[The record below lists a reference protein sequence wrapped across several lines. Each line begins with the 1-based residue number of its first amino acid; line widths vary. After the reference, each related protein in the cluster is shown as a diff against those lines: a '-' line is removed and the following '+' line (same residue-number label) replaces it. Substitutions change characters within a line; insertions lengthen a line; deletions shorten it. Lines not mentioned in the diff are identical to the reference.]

1 MTASEEDE
9 GAKAGHAHPDVGALP
24 VAGWSAL
31 LARPVVPLWM
41 RAQLVRLQAA
51 FPEFSFTIGPGWR
64 GLIFEAWRDTG
75 GTGLYAVV
83 TGDVAELWREL
94 EKYRAG
100 SRPVADTCGSEGRG
114 MSAS

>member
-1 MTASEEDE
+1 MAASKDDGE
-9 GAKAGHAHPDVGALP
+9 GTGGHGHPGDGALP

-64 GLIFEAWRDTG
+64 GLTFEAWRDTG
-75 GTGLYAVV
+75 GAGLYAVV
-83 TGDVAELWREL
+83 TGDVAELWHEL
-94 EKYRAG
+94 EKYRRG
-100 SRPVADTCGSEGRG
+100 SRPVADTCGSEGR
-114 MSAS
+114 

>member
-1 MTASEEDE
+1 MTARKDGEE
-9 GAKAGHAHPDVGALP
+9 AQAGHAHPDDGALP

-64 GLIFEAWRDTG
+64 GLTFEAWRDTG
-75 GTGLYAVV
+75 GAGLYAVI
-83 TGDVAELWREL
+83 TRDVAELWREL
-94 EKYRAG
+94 EKGHAG
-100 SRPVADTCGSEGRG
+100 SRPIADTCESDGR
-114 MSAS
+114 